1 MDFKTY
7 ITKVEEQL
15 KQMTEAEKTDWIY
28 ALARKVDE
36 KDRQNFLN
44 SLYGKKEIH
53 MKLTKEEI
61 LDWCQ
66 KVEEGEIYL
75 EGKLSEYYEERG
87 WGSDWIV
94 EYHDTFGAMPYLT
107 KAIDTCSQLVEK
119 KEYASAYQLLDR
131 ICGLEFRAEYND
143 DYGYEDYDEDG
154 LTLENLVKEELLIL
168 DFRKLSLNLL
178 YTCYQTNTG
187 QDRLERL
194 YEYLTWRMTDKILIT
209 DIFAFGPEEIKDATM
224 FMQEWYAYLIQ
235 ISEDRAAELLVDACI
250 YLGGDEY
257 LLKTAGEYAKLHP
270 FLYQAYC
277 EKKYQLADYQ
287 ACIEAAKE
295 ALDRIDGNKVIR
307 SAISDIAVMAAKKA
321 DMDFEWKHFYFA
333 AFYSN
338 PNSWHLLRL
347 YKLKDSAVLKEAL
360 ERIERLPVGSQMKTG
375 NPREQREVLIDDN
388 MQTIY
393 QFLLGDYD
401 NVLRQ
406 CRQDKKYLGWSY
418 GKKPM
423 IILLLLI
430 YLKKDEKQK
439 TVAERNLIEELNK
452 RLNFNSKE
460 EELFSEYI
468 SIWRQSYHMP
478 KEQEEACIKW
488 LSEEVDKRT
497 EGIVG
502 GGHRGSYYKAAEL
515 IVVMGEIQEERG
527 EVGGMRRLIDYY
539 KRMHSRKTAFKS
551 EIEGLAKK
559 Y

>member
-7 ITKVEEQL
+7 ITKVEKQL

-28 ALARKVDE
+28 AQARKVDE
-36 KDRQNFLN
+36 KDRQGLLN

-75 EGKLSEYYEERG
+75 EAELSEYYEERG
-87 WGSDWIV
+87 WDSDWIV

-107 KAIDTCSQLVEK
+107 KAIDTCNQLVEK
-119 KEYASAYQLLDR
+119 KEYANAYELLDR
-131 ICGLEFRAEYND
+131 ICCLEFHAEYNE

-154 LTLENLVKEELLIL
+154 LTLEDLVKKELLLL

-187 QDRLERL
+187 QDRLELL

-209 DIFAFGPEEIKDATM
+209 DIFAFGPEEIKDANM
-224 FMQEWYAYLIQ
+224 FMQEWCAYLIQ

-250 YLGGDEY
+250 YLGSDEY
-257 LLKTAGEYAKLHP
+257 LLKTAGEYAELHP

-287 ACIEAAKE
+287 ACIQAAKE

-307 SAISDIAVMAAKKA
+307 SDISDIAVMAAKKA
-321 DMDFEWKHFYFA
+321 NMDSELNRFYFA

-347 YKLKDSAVLKEAL
+347 YKLKDPTVLKEAL
-360 ERIERLPVGSQMKTG
+360 ERIERLPVGSQMGTE
-375 NPREQREVLIDDN
+375 NPREQREVLIYDDRR
-388 MQTIY
+388 TIC

-406 CRQDKKYLGWSY
+406 CKQDNEYLGWSY
-418 GKKPM
+418 GKKSM

-439 TVAERNLIEELNK
+439 TVAERNLLDELDE
-452 RLNFNSKE
+452 RLNFDSKE
-460 EELFSEYI
+460 DESFSEYI
-468 SIWRQSYHMP
+468 SIWRQSYVMP

-488 LSEEVDKRT
+488 LLEEVDKRT
-497 EGIVG
+497 AEIVG
-502 GGHRGSYYKAAEL
+502 GGHRKSYYKAAEL

-527 EVGGMRRLIDYY
+527 EAGGMRRLIDHY
-539 KRMHSRKTAFKS
+539 KSMHSRKTAFKS
-551 EIEGLAKK
+551 EIEGLAKRN
-559 Y
+559 